1 MSLCCISWG
10 GRSGSKDEHNP
21 RTSASSLVVPGAFV
35 SFRCVLFEE
44 HLASILFMCSCGMTR
59 GQRQRGPATV
69 GSWVQVR
76 STRPFARPSSE
87 GAASGRK
94 NGPDAGKA
102 AGTSFR
108 RGLAPSVGIVGGMAS
123 RQRVSLFLSR
133 RLPLPLLWLP
143 PPHPR
148 GIASASAR
156 PNWRPLP
163 RPSDF

>member
-1 MSLCCISWG
+1 MSLCCISRG
-10 GRSGSKDEHNP
+10 GRSGSKDEHDP
-21 RTSASSLVVPGAFV
+21 RTSASSLVVPRAFV

-44 HLASILFMCSCGMTR
+44 RLASVFSMCSRRMIR
-59 GQRQRGPATV
+59 GQCQRGPATV
-69 GSWVQVR
+69 GSWVQVL

-108 RGLAPSVGIVGGMAS
+108 CGLAPSVGIVGGMAS
-123 RQRVSLFLSR
+123 RRRVSLFLSR

-143 PPHPR
+143 PRPPR
-148 GIASASAR
+148 GVASASAR